1 MKTQHTK
8 TLGNIASIV
17 HGRKIIA
24 VNVNIEKKKKICF
37 SKINKIDKTLSSLMQ
52 ENSINY
58 QYQEL
63 GKSLNS
69 LDIKQII
76 MKCC

>member
-37 SKINKIDKTLSSLMQ
+37 SKINKIDKTLSSLM
-52 ENSINY
+52 
-58 QYQEL
+58 
-63 GKSLNS
+63 
-69 LDIKQII
+69 
-76 MKCC
+76 